1 MARDIRP
8 DVINAALS
16 VARESDADV
25 YRRREMAWLESEFPL
40 AKLAVDAFVLE
51 EHNDETQAAG
61 RLGLLLGGSVLRGIL
76 DAEEFEPSVV
86 RTNHGNELFGM
97 KFAYP
102 RELPLDM
109 ARSLFGDGGDAFGGI
124 RHPAARSLCTVF
136 LAVSLINPKPYQIA
150 DYVVFPNSAL
160 RKNRPRNIRRQARP

>member
-1 MARDIRP
+1 MAVDIKP

-16 VARESDADV
+16 AARETDADA
-25 YRRREMAWLESEFPL
+25 YRRSELAWLESEFPL
-40 AKLAVDAFVLE
+40 SKLAVDAFVLE
-51 EHNDETQAAG
+51 ERNDETQAAG

-76 DAEEFEPSVV
+76 DAQEFEASEV

-102 RELPLDM
+102 RELPMDK
-109 ARSLFGDGGDAFGGI
+109 ARSLFGDGGDAIGGI
-124 RHPAARSLCTVF
+124 KHPAARSLCSAF
-136 LAVSLINPKPYQIA
+136 LAVSLISPKPNQIS

-160 RKNRPRNIRRQARP
+160 RKNRSRNIRRQTRP